1 MSADT
6 ITFARPAG
14 GRLSLAKV
22 IHVRGERI
30 VGKDA
35 SPNVSVFDYTEV
47 PVHDLRSLYI
57 EVRRAAAQGD
67 IAIRG
72 KPKGSRGNRRMYLRD
87 GIEPFC
93 EVVPRRWVGFDW
105 DDLPLEWQPCPNPR
119 WQWEPCPLREPW
131 VGAQIALL
139 RLPRQ
144 FRETSCFWQVSA
156 GAGFN
161 PGFRLRTWHW
171 LDFARRPVD
180 MLPPRWR

>member
-105 DDLPLEWQPCPNPR
+105 DDLPLDGSPARTRAGNGNPAR
-119 WQWEPCPLREPW
+119 FASR
-131 VGAQIALL
+131 GSG
-139 RLPRQ
+139 RRS
-144 FRETSCFWQVSA
+144 RSCGSR
-156 GAGFN
+156 GSS
-161 PGFRLRTWHW
+161 
-171 LDFARRPVD
+171 ARRRVFG
-180 MLPPRWR
+180 R